1 MNNKILGRE
10 GEELAAR
17 YLETEGY
24 EIIETNFN
32 CGFGEIDIIA
42 KKENE
47 LAFVEVKTRTQ
58 TFFGMPVDSVNV
70 PKQRHIY
77 KTAEYYIYKTNAY
90 NYEVSFDVIEV
101 YVNQNNQKY
110 SLAEIKHL
118 KHTFSFNTAFSQ
130 RKEY

>member
-90 NYEVSFDVIEV
+90 NCEISFDVIEV
-101 YVNQNNQKY
+101 YKYENQTIRIEK
-110 SLAEIKHL
+110 IKNAIIENPRY
-118 KHTFSFNTAFSQ
+118 TFGR
-130 RKEY
+130 RK

>member
-17 YLETEGY
+17 FLEKEGY
-24 EIIETNFN
+24 EIIETNYN

-42 KKENE
+42 KKGKE
-47 LAFVEVKTRTQ
+47 LAFVEVKTRSQ
-58 TFFGMPVDSVNV
+58 TFFGMPVESVNI

-77 KTAEYYIYKTNAY
+77 KVAEYYIYKTNAY

-101 YVNQNNQKY
+101 YKY
-110 SLAEIKHL
+110 QGQAIRIEKIKNAIIENPRQ
-118 KHTFSFNTAFSQ
+118 TFGRA
-130 RKEY
+130 